1 MCLPAPVPQV
11 QVRHS
16 AGQGTQS
23 KEQKKQDNRN
33 YAYDKHV
40 GLAETGRELSKGVRK
55 PVKILTLWEY

>member
-1 MCLPAPVPQV
+1 
-11 QVRHS
+11 VRHS